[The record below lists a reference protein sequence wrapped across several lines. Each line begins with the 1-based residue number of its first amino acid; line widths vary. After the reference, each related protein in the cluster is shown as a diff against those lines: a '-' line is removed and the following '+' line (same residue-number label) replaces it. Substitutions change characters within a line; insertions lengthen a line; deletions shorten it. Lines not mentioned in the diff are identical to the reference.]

1 MSIILSLETSSD
13 VCSVALH
20 QNEDLRAEFNLHIS
34 KAHSKSL
41 ASIVDEILT
50 HSNED
55 KKAIDAVAISKGPGS
70 YTGLRIGTSFAK
82 GLCYGL
88 DIPLISINTL
98 VAMAHETN
106 KFNEQKALLCP
117 MIDAR
122 RMEVYSL
129 VADSSLKIIQE
140 TQATI
145 VDESSFS
152 SLLDTHKIWFFGN
165 GAGKCESIIGKHKNA
180 VFLKKI
186 VCTAKSIGEIAIE
199 KYKNANFEDL
209 ADFEPFYVK
218 DFIAG
223 KPKTLI

>member
-41 ASIVDEILT
+41 AAIVDEILM

-122 RMEVYSL
+122 RMEVYNL
-129 VADSSLKIIQE
+129 VTDSSLKIIQE

-152 SLLDTHKIWFFGN
+152 SLLDTHNIWFFGN
-165 GAGKCESIIGKHKNA
+165 GAGKCESILGKHKNA
-180 VFLKKI
+180 VFIKKI